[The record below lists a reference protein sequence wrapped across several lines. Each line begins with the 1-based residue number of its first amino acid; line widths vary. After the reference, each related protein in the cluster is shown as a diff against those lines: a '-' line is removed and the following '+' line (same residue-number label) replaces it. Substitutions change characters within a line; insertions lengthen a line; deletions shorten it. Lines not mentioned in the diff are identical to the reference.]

1 MTMKSLSLF
10 ITAILAL
17 TLLPNCGSG
26 PGHIDARNPS
36 ISQMDELDVQWG
48 LPRRT
53 SRGTPKRLYPTLPG
67 ETAVGASASAAPVS
81 AAAPSAAPAATSAP
95 APAVQPQAPV
105 TVDPSVINK
114 LR

>member
-17 TLLPNCGSG
+17 TLLPSCGSG
-26 PGHIDARNPS
+26 PGRIDARNPS

-67 ETAVGASASAAPVS
+67 ETAVGASASAAPLS
-81 AAAPSAAPAATSAP
+81 ASPSAAPTTTSAP
-95 APAVQPQAPV
+95 AATVQPQAPV

>member
-1 MTMKSLSLF
+1 MKFLSLF
-10 ITAILAL
+10 SAAILAL
-17 TLLPNCGSG
+17 VFLPSCGSG
-26 PGHIDARNPS
+26 PGRVDARNPT
-36 ISQMDELDVQWG
+36 ISQMDDLDVQWG

-67 ETAVGASASAAPVS
+67 ESTPEAS
-81 AAAPSAAPAATSAP
+81 SAAPAPTQPAASP
-95 APAVQPQAPV
+95 APAAQPQAPV

>member
-17 TLLPNCGSG
+17 TLLPSCGSG
-26 PGHIDARNPS
+26 PGRIDARNPS

-67 ETAVGASASAAPVS
+67 ETAVGASASAAPLSASPS
-81 AAAPSAAPAATSAP
+81 AASTTTSAPAAT
-95 APAVQPQAPV
+95 VQPQAPV

>member
-1 MTMKSLSLF
+1 MKFLSLF
-10 ITAILAL
+10 SAAVLAL
-17 TLLPNCGSG
+17 VFLPSCGSG
-26 PGHIDARNPS
+26 PGRVDVRNPT
-36 ISQMDELDVQWG
+36 ISQMDDLDVQWG

-67 ETAVGASASAAPVS
+67 ESAPAAEAS
-81 AAAPSAAPAATSAP
+81 SAAPANVLPAASP
-95 APAVQPQAPV
+95 APAAQAPAPV

>member
-1 MTMKSLSLF
+1 MKFLSLF
-10 ITAILAL
+10 SAAVLAL
-17 TLLPNCGSG
+17 LFLPSCGSG
-26 PGHIDARNPS
+26 PGRVDARNPT
-36 ISQMDELDVQWG
+36 ISQMDDLDVQWG

-67 ETAVGASASAAPVS
+67 ESAPAAE
-81 AAAPSAAPAATSAP
+81 APSAAPATIPPAASP
-95 APAVQPQAPV
+95 APAAQAPAPV

>member
-10 ITAILAL
+10 ITTILAL
-17 TLLPNCGSG
+17 TLLPSCGTG
-26 PGHIDARNPS
+26 PGRIDARNPS

-67 ETAVGASASAAPVS
+67 ETAVGASASAAPLS
-81 AAAPSAAPAATSAP
+81 ASPSAAPTTTSAP
-95 APAVQPQAPV
+95 AATVQPQAPV